1 MLIPKYIKFTI
12 EYHLV
17 SSLHLLPFILYY
29 FCLLFGSFTLKEGER
44 TVIGRYVVT
53 NLREEAFS
61 LSVTYDNIGLFIDA
75 FGIVVD
81 RITPLWYDGLYI
93 VF

>member
-1 MLIPKYIKFTI
+1 MN
-12 EYHLV
+12 
-17 SSLHLLPFILYY
+17 
-29 FCLLFGSFTLKEGER
+29 EGEW
-44 TVIGRYVVT
+44 TVIGRYIVT

-75 FGIVVD
+75 FGIVED
-81 RITPLWYDGLYI
+81 RITPLWYDSLYI

>member
-1 MLIPKYIKFTI
+1 MN
-12 EYHLV
+12 
-17 SSLHLLPFILYY
+17 
-29 FCLLFGSFTLKEGER
+29 EGER

-61 LSVTYDNIGLFIDA
+61 LSVTYDNIGLFIDP

-81 RITPLWYDGLYI
+81 RITPLRYDSLYI